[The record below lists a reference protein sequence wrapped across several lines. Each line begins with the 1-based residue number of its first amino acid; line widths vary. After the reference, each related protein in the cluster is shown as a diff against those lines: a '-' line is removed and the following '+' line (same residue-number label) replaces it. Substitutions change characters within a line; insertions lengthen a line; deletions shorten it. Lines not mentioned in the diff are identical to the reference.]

1 MIRRGEGGWVEVGR
15 AFMVA
20 RLPET
25 PLDPSRSAK
34 LDIQDY
40 FGYDFCVR

>member
-20 RLPET
+20 RHPET
-25 PLDPSRSAK
+25 LLIPVGPRSLTSRIIS
-34 LDIQDY
+34 DTISI
-40 FGYDFCVR
+40 